1 MPYVPMHVGKRYDRS
16 NIGAESELVN
26 KLRKVDD
33 LRFIPTL
40 ITFEKDDKNGKI
52 SKSHRLN

>member
-1 MPYVPMHVGKRYDRS
+1 MHVGKRYDRS